1 MLILHYCLWAILISF
16 HDVRFHK
23 VRRKHI
29 YLALISLIPWL
40 NLEALTIAIFNWVIY
55 LLLFVLS
62 QGKLGFGDVRLAF
75 LIGIYLGVLELRY
88 SDILLV
94 NLICWC
100 AASLFVIGRRISK
113 FSSGAM
119 PFAPFMFL
127 SVVPAALIDT
137 ADLL

>member
-1 MLILHYCLWAILISF
+1 MLILHYCLWAFLISL

-23 VRRKHI
+23 IRRKHI
-29 YLALISLIPWL
+29 YIALISLIPWL
-40 NLEALTIAIFNWVIY
+40 NLEVLTIAIFNWVIY

-88 SDILLV
+88 SDVLVV

-100 AASLFVIGRRISK
+100 AASLFVCGRWISK
-113 FSSGAM
+113 FSIGAM

-127 SVVPAALIDT
+127 SVVAAALIDT

>member
-1 MLILHYCLWAILISF
+1 MLILHYCLWAFLISL

-23 VRRKHI
+23 IRRKHI

-55 LLLFVLS
+55 SLLFVLS

-88 SDILLV
+88 VDVLVV

-100 AASLFVIGRRISK
+100 AASLFVIGRWISK
-113 FSSGAM
+113 FSSGAV

-127 SVVPAALIDT
+127 SVVAAALIDT